1 MAERSAILDL
11 LLSPLRFLYDLIVR
25 FIEDDGLASAGYLA
39 YIALMTLLPFIVFLF
54 TLLGLV
60 GQADYG
66 DTLVRYMFQFMPPEV
81 VFMLEAPV
89 REVVGKA
96 SQGVLTIS
104 LLVVLWIS
112 GSGIEG
118 VRTALNRAFRTR
130 ETRSYWRL
138 RGQSTLFVV
147 GFSGVILVAI
157 LCLIVGPVLW
167 HQAEAFFDIGLDFGI
182 NEFPAT
188 IRFGVGNLSM
198 FVFAMSLFHL
208 LPDHRPRLKD
218 VVPGAVVVCL
228 LVTGATSLFSFYL
241 EEFASYSAIYGSLG
255 GVISTLIFF
264 YILGAILILGAE
276 LNAFLMERRQ
286 SAQKEKTP

>member
-1 MAERSAILDL
+1 MRDWAAIRTL
-11 LLSPLRFLYDLIVR
+11 LLSPVRFTYDLIIR

-66 DTLVRYMFQFMPPEV
+66 DSLVRYMFEFMPPEV
-81 VFMLEAPV
+81 AFTLEAPV

-96 SQGVLTIS
+96 SEGVLTVS

-112 GSGIEG
+112 GTGIEG
-118 VRTALNRAFRTR
+118 VRTALNRAYRTR

-138 RGQSTLFVV
+138 RGQSTLFVI
-147 GFSGVILVAI
+147 GFSGIILVAI
-157 LCLIVGPVLW
+157 VCLIIGPILW
-167 HQAEAFFDIGLDFGI
+167 HQAQAFFDIGLDLEI
-182 NEFPAT
+182 NRFLDT

-198 FVFAMSLFHL
+198 FVFALSLFHL
-208 LPDHRPRLKD
+208 LPDHRPRLRD
-218 VVPGAVVVCL
+218 VAPGAMAVCL

-241 EEFASYSAIYGSLG
+241 ERFASYSAIYGSLG
-255 GVISTLIFF
+255 GVISTMIFF

-276 LNAFLMERRQ
+276 LNAFLMERQQRK
-286 SAQKEKTP
+286 KETPQI